1 MSKTK
6 RLYQKYYE
14 KTGILITDEPVIDN
28 YYDEVT
34 EDLDDLHE
42 GIRLNP
48 IKYLSQVK
56 KLVKKYPKVPT
67 FKNYLYAA
75 YAFSGQDKKA
85 RQIAEETVKQHP
97 RYIFGLSVVI
107 ANEEVPREIGRYEK
121 YLGPNKSILDLKDEG
136 VYTVHHSE
144 FFTYQ
149 NMLAY
154 FWSVLGEDDK
164 AADAFLP
171 LIELNFPKEEIDTA
185 LDRIMKIRM
194 IRRLEGFGEKTHSEI
209 EIEVKSTFQTDISI
223 ERPVFKHSEI
233 ELFYKKSISD
243 FTDRDRE
250 KILALPRQILIDD
263 LKKVIKDSI
272 DRFDFI
278 AEKDYNESE
287 HEAVIHALYFLGEL
301 EAIDS
306 LQMVLNLLRVNNE
319 FTEYWFA
326 DISEEIFIPVIF
338 SLGKNQ
344 LPALFDFVIEEN
356 RSSWILAIIPAVVT
370 QVVLHEPTRREEVV
384 NWFREVFDYYLKNK
398 NNKNLFDA
406 NFITLTTS
414 YLTEFSGVELIEY
427 IQLFEKE
434 NWLDRTFAGNSE
446 EIIAEINKGI
456 MPYNLLPMPQNL
468 GEYYDSSSYLKRR
481 APYEAPEK
489 DAKILNRLENHPVEK
504 AITKKMMEAI
514 SGDFSKEEKME
525 GYASIGTTETVRR
538 ENPKIGRNDPC
549 PCGSGKKYKK
559 CCLRK

>member
-398 NNKNLFDA
+398 NNKNLFDT

-481 APYEAPEK
+481 ASYEAPEK